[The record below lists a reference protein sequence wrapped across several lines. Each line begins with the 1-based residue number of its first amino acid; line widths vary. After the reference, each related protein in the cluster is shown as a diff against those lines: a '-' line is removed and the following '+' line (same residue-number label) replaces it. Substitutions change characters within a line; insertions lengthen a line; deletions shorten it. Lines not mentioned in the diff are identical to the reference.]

1 LSKVTAKVRGDAADH
16 RDAAQWEFYVVPAAS
31 LPAQKTISLSKVK
44 KLARPIS
51 ISEVA
56 EEIDRLAC
64 EPAKRPP
71 VPAMDR

>member
-1 LSKVTAKVRGDAADH
+1 M
-16 RDAAQWEFYVVPAAS
+16 VPAAS

-51 ISEVA
+51 ISELA
-56 EEIDRLAC
+56 QEIDRLAC